1 MGKDTNGSEKL
12 FRREQ
17 ERQRAK
23 LATDPEL
30 PPAPSA
36 KKRIVAR
43 RAALKYKQPCIK
55 FMVAARVQQLL
66 VSRQQDKHLLPTTEG
81 FC

>member
-23 LATDPEL
+23 LATDPAL

-36 KKRIVAR
+36 EKRIVAR
-43 RAALKYKQPCIK
+43 RATLKYKQPCIS
-55 FMVAARVQQLL
+55 LW
-66 VSRQQDKHLLPTTEG
+66 
-81 FC
+81 